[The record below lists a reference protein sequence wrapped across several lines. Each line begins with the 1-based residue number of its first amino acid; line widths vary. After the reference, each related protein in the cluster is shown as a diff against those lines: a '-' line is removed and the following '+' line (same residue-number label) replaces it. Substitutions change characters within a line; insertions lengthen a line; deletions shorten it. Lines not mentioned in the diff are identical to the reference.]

1 MHMVETK
8 RRERLILESA
18 LALQMMPIHSF
29 IVISV
34 WMCPK
39 YMYNNIVNQSC
50 ALASFVFPKSTS
62 LVYYWPAHRW
72 IHNSINKRAAR
83 NETWGTVAF
92 LRKGEYGL

>member
-1 MHMVETK
+1 MHMGETK

-34 WMCPK
+34 WMCPR

-50 ALASFVFPKSTS
+50 ALASFVFPEVDLISVLLASTALDS
-62 LVYYWPAHRW
+62 
-72 IHNSINKRAAR
+72 
-83 NETWGTVAF
+83 
-92 LRKGEYGL
+92 

>member
-1 MHMVETK
+1 MHMGETK

-34 WMCPK
+34 WMCPRC
-39 YMYNNIVNQSC
+39 MYNIVNQPC

-62 LVYYWPAHRW
+62 LVYYWPAETDPH
-72 IHNSINKRAAR
+72 ICNKAYA
-83 NETWGTVAF
+83 EVTD
-92 LRKGEYGL
+92 